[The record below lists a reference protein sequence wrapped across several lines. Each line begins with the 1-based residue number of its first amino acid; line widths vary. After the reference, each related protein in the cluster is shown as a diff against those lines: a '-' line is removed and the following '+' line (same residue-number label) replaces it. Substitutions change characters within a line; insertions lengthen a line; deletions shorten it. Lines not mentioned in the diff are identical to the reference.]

1 MSKRPKVIQGE
12 QLMVGRRFMDQLRA
26 PAKRASGSRGLSV
39 MAGPRGSDEEEEA
52 MCYRCL
58 QTDAL
63 PCPHESKALQAGHPV
78 DEGSLTIYA
87 DEDEELDLEEE
98 FEDFEDDDEEPE
110 EDEEDEEEEDDAEEG
125 DPLILDED
133 DAASRLPW
141 KKARNEMLMA
151 VNSLP
156 VTGRRYH
163 HRILVVKV
171 KTSQKDSPGSVHM
184 DQLPGLMT
192 QLCGRPPQFVSKEG
206 KKSEFA
212 AVCFPAETIKE
223 LSLPLGPAPAQPSVL
238 AGASTSVSLGHAF
251 SLGARLVD
259 FDGEVVA
266 RPSSPY
272 QITFFLPERNT
283 RNDEEKQKQVRAL
296 LEARNPV
303 GLDLAVEPVCC
314 CMFCCS
320 APQLQTQVSPAT

>member
-1 MSKRPKVIQGE
+1 MIQGE

-98 FEDFEDDDEEPE
+98 FEDFEDDDEASCEQLCRLCPVE
-110 EDEEDEEEEDDAEEG
+110 LTQYTLYPWMGSCAHNSCRSLRKMRRMRRRRTMRKKVSSRTTRMKETWLTVSGPVVVHSLVLAVAQQG

-141 KKARNEMLMA
+141 KKANITYHRA
-151 VNSLP
+151 VALR
-156 VTGRRYH
+156 T
-163 HRILVVKV
+163 
-171 KTSQKDSPGSVHM
+171 T
-184 DQLPGLMT
+184 
-192 QLCGRPPQFVSKEG
+192 
-206 KKSEFA
+206 A
-212 AVCFPAETIKE
+212 AVFSQMAGEKRDADGGE
-223 LSLPLGPAPAQPSVL
+223 LSARDGQEIPSSHPC
-238 AGASTSVSLGHAF
+238 GQGQDF
-251 SLGARLVD
+251 QEGARN
-259 FDGEVVA
+259 VA
-266 RPSSPY
+266 
-272 QITFFLPERNT
+272 
-283 RNDEEKQKQVRAL
+283 
-296 LEARNPV
+296 
-303 GLDLAVEPVCC
+303 
-314 CMFCCS
+314 
-320 APQLQTQVSPAT
+320 